1 MSELVERDA
10 PAVDELVVGLVKR
23 VEKYGVYL
31 DLLDYP
37 GWEGFVHV
45 SEISLKWIRN
55 IRDYLKEG
63 QRDVFRVLRIDP
75 ATRQA
80 DVSYRRVSQKERED
94 KMRLWKRKQRLLRVL
109 KLLSERSGRSEE
121 ELKKLIVEPALE
133 RGLSLYNVLL
143 DALEEERLP
152 EWMKLDEDLAK
163 LLMEVISQEI
173 KIREVTVQGVLI
185 MMVPGGN
192 GVEVIRRAVRHGLE
206 AAKKEDVTITTMG
219 APRYLISVRTEDVE
233 SGRKIIERV
242 AEACLAVIREAGGK
256 GELQLK

>member
-1 MSELVERDA
+1 MSEFVERSA
-10 PAVDELVVGLVKR
+10 PTVDELVIGLVKR

-94 KMRLWKRKQRLLRVL
+94 KMRFWKRKQRLLRIL

-121 ELKKLIVEPALE
+121 ELKRLIVEPALK
-133 RGLSLYNVLL
+133 RGLSLYDVLL
-143 DALEEERLP
+143 ESLEEEKLP
-152 EWMKLDEDLAK
+152 EWMELDEGLAK
-163 LLMEVISQEI
+163 LLMEIIGQEI
-173 KIREVTVQGVLI
+173 KIREVTVQGVLV
-185 MMVPGGN
+185 MSVPRGD
-192 GVEVIRRAVRHGLE
+192 GVEVIRRAVSRGLE
-206 AAKKEDVTITTMG
+206 AARKEDVLITTIG
-219 APRYLISVRTEDVE
+219 SPRYLISVRAEDAE
-233 SGRKIIERV
+233 SGRKVIEKV